1 MQHTSANAVSSLG
14 RRPWTTSERA
24 DAERVGQALSYCLAE
39 RSVNFLYNFFRP
51 VTFEVQ
57 LGKPA
62 AGMTV
67 TPKRVNVVVCA
78 SPEWKEEVFDQGIA
92 TPEGIL
98 VLGAEGCELGEPYLG
113 LPHPGP
119 DADVRCWMVKAL
131 EPVASSEEPQEQ
143 REMMRDALEDGAD
156 YYGLIMPVRTA
167 WVVARAGSVAISF
180 ANPLAAYRQCERQVG
195 EAPGVEHPDER
206 LSGPLASGEW
216 ARACV
221 PRRRRSQ

>member
-39 RSVNFLYNFFRP
+39 RSVNFRYNFFRP

-78 SPEWKEEVFDQGIA
+78 SPTMRSSYGSRKA
-92 TPEGIL
+92 TSKPR
-98 VLGAEGCELGEPYLG
+98 A
-113 LPHPGP
+113 
-119 DADVRCWMVKAL
+119 
-131 EPVASSEEPQEQ
+131 
-143 REMMRDALEDGAD
+143 
-156 YYGLIMPVRTA
+156 
-167 WVVARAGSVAISF
+167 ARAAVSW
-180 ANPLAAYRQCERQVG
+180 R
-195 EAPGVEHPDER
+195 
-206 LSGPLASGEW
+206 
-216 ARACV
+216 
-221 PRRRRSQ
+221 